1 MKKIIKNIL
10 RNFGFELRNTKY
22 RNKFNLENTFNRL
35 IKKLDS
41 GQKFIVFDV
50 GGNLG
55 EFSKFYIKLF
65 EHNEIKNYD
74 IHYFEPN
81 TSLLEMAKKKISSN
95 KVIYNNFGL
104 GEKDQTLDFYI
115 HRDRHMNSSFL
126 DVHTSYYDIYKKKG
140 MHKYEI
146 NKVKRQITS
155 IDNYIKQKNIPYID
169 ILKIDTQGFNE
180 NVIAG
185 SVKSLEDEII
195 KLIYTEITLG
205 YKYKKKET
213 FYNFEKFLIKNNYSL
228 FGIDT
233 KFYDVQ
239 IISKF
244 LYKDL
249 TLDFFYINNKYDKI

>member
-1 MKKIIKNIL
+1 M
-10 RNFGFELRNTKY
+10 
-22 RNKFNLENTFNRL
+22 
-35 IKKLDS
+35 
-41 GQKFIVFDV
+41 KFIIL
-50 GGNLG
+50 NQ
-55 EFSKFYIKLF
+55 
-65 EHNEIKNYD
+65 
-74 IHYFEPN
+74 IH
-81 TSLLEMAKKKISSN
+81 LCQKQRKKISNN
-95 KVIYNNFGL
+95 KVIFNNFGL

-115 HRDRHMNSSFL
+115 HEHNTKSSFL